1 MIPWCHSVV
10 TSWDYVGVGRVYVVL
25 APSWLWPLVFCWG
38 ASDSPPNPL
47 LAQQQARACRCIKSR
62 GSPKLV
68 AGGVVTR
75 PLVSPCWRAGLT
87 CLGLNVKT
95 LVNNGFLI
103 PSYLSFMVSWFR
115 EIFTCYCRWV
125 LVLGLVLV
133 SWCYGVMT
141 P

>member
-10 TSWDYVGVGRVYVVL
+10 TSWGHVGVGRVHVVL
-25 APSWLWPLVFCWG
+25 VVAFGVLLG
-38 ASDSPPNPL
+38 ASDSPPNYWRNNK
-47 LAQQQARACRCIKSR
+47 RA
-62 GSPKLV
+62 LV
-68 AGGVVTR
+68 VASKASWVTKAGGWGVVTR
-75 PLVSPCWRAGLT
+75 PLVSALLEGWVDLAWFKPL
-87 CLGLNVKT
+87 KT
-95 LVNNGFLI
+95 LGNNGFLI

>member
-1 MIPWCHSVV
+1 MGVLSVCACLSALKPLAVGGLAIAPYRRNNKQGLSLHQKPWV
-10 TSWDYVGVGRVYVVL
+10 T
-25 APSWLWPLVFCWG
+25 
-38 ASDSPPNPL
+38 
-47 LAQQQARACRCIKSR
+47 K
-62 GSPKLV
+62 
-68 AGGVVTR
+68 AGGWGCGHPASSLALLEGWVDLAWFK
-75 PLVSPCWRAGLT
+75 PL
-87 CLGLNVKT
+87 KT
-95 LVNNGFLI
+95 LGNNGFLI